1 MFSWISLALTLLK
14 LVNNIMTW
22 AKERELISEGHDAAI
37 AEMTQ
42 QILVK
47 TTAGKLLMEKVNAL
61 SESEVDAGLR
71 GLEPAAPAPG
81 VRNKTTST
89 H

>member
-1 MFSWISLALTLLK
+1 MFTWISLALMLLK

-22 AKERELISEGHDAAI
+22 ARERELISEGYDQAI
-37 AEMTQ
+37 GEVTQ

-47 TTAGKLLMEKVNAL
+47 TTAGKAIMEKVNAL
-61 SESEVDAGLR
+61 SEKDVDASLR
-71 GLEPAAPAPG
+71 GLEPPAA
-81 VRNKTTST
+81 